1 MKLINSNG
9 NGKADPQ
16 EDAEQSQD
24 QGQDSTEELSLVKVC
39 ELMRKDIHKLIQFAN
54 NLPEHGARLGLAKV
68 QLELAFSWCTEITHR
83 MMGDASHIPDAQ
95 VAHCTRRTLYV
106 ETRKAAVLAY
116 NIANR
121 MNPIEFNHSMD
132 VVTGAWNA
140 WTCLKQ
146 AEQLMRME
154 FNIPYLESFKI
165 K

>member
-1 MKLINSNG
+1 MKLIESNK
-9 NGKADPQ
+9 NGKHEP
-16 EDAEQSQD
+16 DAEQFQD
-24 QGQDSTEELSLVKVC
+24 QAQDQDSAEAVSLVKVC
-39 ELMRKDIHKLIQFAN
+39 ELLRKDVHQLVHFAN
-54 NLPEHGARLGLAKV
+54 NVPEHGARMGLAKV

-83 MMGDASHIPDAQ
+83 MMGDASHIRDPQ
-95 VAHCTRRTLYV
+95 MAHCTRRALYID
-106 ETRKAAVLAY
+106 TRKAAVNAY

-132 VVTGAWNA
+132 VITGAWNM